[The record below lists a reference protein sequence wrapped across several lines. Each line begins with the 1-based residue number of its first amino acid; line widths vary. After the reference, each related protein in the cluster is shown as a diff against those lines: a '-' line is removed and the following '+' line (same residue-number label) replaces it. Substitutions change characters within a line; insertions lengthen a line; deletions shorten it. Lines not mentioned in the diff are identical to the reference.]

1 MHPSVQP
8 NPNKKRLQHITYLL
22 PLRGISLLSSLADAI
37 FTKQNGLHQQN
48 LYFASSPVIGSIL
61 ANENAFSA
69 SSNYRNHGLDYS
81 GNTGMSKKEKLAEIT
96 TNPRSG

>member
-69 SSNYRNHGLDYS
+69 SSNYVNYGLDYWKHW
-81 GNTGMSKKEKLAEIT
+81 NVKKRKA
-96 TNPRSG
+96 R